1 MRQALRR
8 SRPTPVTFALLGGL
22 AALYVLSCIPG
33 GLSLA
38 SLINGP
44 SVPEL
49 VQVGGNARDLTFTEM
64 ELWRLLTATLLHG
77 GFVHIL
83 MNSLALWNL
92 GGQLEEVAGGE
103 EVLLAFVVTG
113 IVGSLASACF
123 GNPQII
129 SIGASGAIC
138 GLFGFICAVG
148 TRNVGQLFEQLRRNV
163 MNIVLLL
170 GLGFIIPNVDNWA
183 HIGGILSGI
192 ALGFFYRPQS
202 RDRRRVLGV
211 LSAAVLVYGA
221 YRITANVFPGL
232 G

>member
-1 MRQALRR
+1 MMQMR
-8 SRPTPVTFALLGGL
+8 SRAAPVTMSLLAGL
-22 AALYVLSCIPG
+22 AMLYALSCIPG
-33 GLSLA
+33 GLNLA

-44 SVPEL
+44 GVPEL
-49 VQVGGNARDLTFTEM
+49 VQVGGNARDLTFGNLEV
-64 ELWRLLTATLLHG
+64 WRLLTATLLHG

-83 MNSLALWNL
+83 MNGLALWNL
-92 GGQLEEVAGGE
+92 GGQLEEIVGGE

-113 IVGSLASACF
+113 IAGSLASAGL

-148 TRNVGQLFEQLRRNV
+148 TRNVQQLLEQLRRNV

-183 HIGGILSGI
+183 HIGGILSGL

-202 RDRRRVLGV
+202 RDRRRVLGG
-211 LSAAVLVYGA
+211 LSAVVLVYGA
-221 YRITANVFPGL
+221 YRIAANVFPGL

>member
-1 MRQALRR
+1 MRSSGA
-8 SRPTPVTFALLGGL
+8 PVTMTLLGGL
-22 AALYVLSCIPG
+22 ALLYALSCIPG

-44 SVPEL
+44 GVPEL
-49 VQVGGNARDLTFTEM
+49 VQVGGNARDLTFGNL

-103 EVLLAFVVTG
+103 EMLLAFVVTG
-113 IVGSLASACF
+113 IVGSLASAFF

-148 TRNVGQLFEQLRRNV
+148 TRNLNQLLEQLRRNV
-163 MNIVLLL
+163 VNIVLLL

-192 ALGFFYRPQS
+192 ALGYFYRPQS

>member
-1 MRQALRR
+1 M
-8 SRPTPVTFALLGGL
+8 TFALLGGL
-22 AALYVLSCIPG
+22 AALYALSCIPG

-44 SVPEL
+44 GVPEL
-49 VQVGGNARDLTFTEM
+49 VQVGGNARDLTFNNL

-92 GGQLEEVAGGE
+92 GGQLEEIVGGE
-103 EVLLAFVVTG
+103 ELLLAFVVTG
-113 IVGSLASACF
+113 IAGSLASALL

-138 GLFGFICAVG
+138 GLFGFICAAG
-148 TRNVGQLFEQLRRNV
+148 TRNVQQLLEQLRRNV

-183 HIGGILSGI
+183 HIGGILSGL

-202 RDRRRVLGV
+202 LNRRRVLGG
-211 LSAAVLVYGA
+211 LSAAALVYGA
-221 YRITANVFPGL
+221 YRIAANVFPGL

>member
-1 MRQALRR
+1 MMQMR
-8 SRPTPVTFALLGGL
+8 SRAAPVTMTLLAGL
-22 AALYVLSCIPG
+22 AVLYVLSCIPG
-33 GLSLA
+33 GLSFS

-49 VQVGGNARDLTFTEM
+49 VQVGGNARDLTFGNL

-92 GGQLEEVAGGE
+92 GGQLEEVVGGE

-113 IVGSLASACF
+113 IVGSLASAF
-123 GNPQII
+123 LGNPRII
-129 SIGASGAIC
+129 SIGASGAIV

-148 TRNVGQLFEQLRRNV
+148 TRSLAQLLEQLRRNV

-183 HIGGILSGI
+183 HIGGILSGL
-192 ALGFFYRPQS
+192 ALGYFYRPQS